1 MDKSSIIGITL
12 GVVCV
17 SFVCWR
23 ASEGHLAMFYS
34 EKGLIMV
41 LGGTISVLFMAMPL
55 SKLRQ
60 VPGYV
65 KRFMFDRRM
74 SLEQTVSTMNTLSE
88 KARREGILSLESDL
102 DTIDDSFL
110 KQGVRMVVDG
120 TDEEMVETTLRME
133 IVAMQERHRSG
144 KKFFDLIKLYAP
156 GYGLVAT
163 LIGQIGMFGNLGG
176 DIETLGNLLAIAV
189 IATMYGALL
198 ANGIAGPMGDKLSM
212 RSNEE
217 LMGKE
222 MMLQGIL
229 SIQTGENPRATQER
243 MLAFV
248 PQASRQNFIKKA
260 A

>member
-1 MDKSSIIGITL
+1 
-12 GVVCV
+12 
-17 SFVCWR
+17 
-23 ASEGHLAMFYS
+23 
-34 EKGLIMV
+34 
-41 LGGTISVLFMAMPL
+41 
-55 SKLRQ
+55 
-60 VPGYV
+60 
-65 KRFMFDRRM
+65 
-74 SLEQTVSTMNTLSE
+74 
-88 KARREGILSLESDL
+88 
-102 DTIDDSFL
+102 
-110 KQGVRMVVDG
+110 MVVDG